1 MGEVVE
7 FRAPQPGELME
18 VSLDEM
24 FSVLMGKATL
34 HDVAWNRRHN
44 QIMAELDA
52 MDIPTLRRLWDEVGE
67 DSFYTGPEGSYDCA
81 DIHLALNLKG
91 DGLYCCI

>member
-18 VSLDEM
+18 VTLEEM
-24 FSVLMGKATL
+24 FSVMMGKATL
-34 HDVAWNRRHN
+34 HDVAWKRRHK

-52 MDIPTLRRLWDEVGE
+52 MDIPTLRRLWDEVGD
-67 DSFYTGPEGSYDCA
+67 DSFYEGPEGSFDCA

-91 DGLYCCI
+91 DGLYCCV